1 MDVKKSMFENTV
13 DLIKVTIWP
22 FMILVFLVFYGSEIN
37 QIIKIIPEKLE
48 SSSKISVGSLSLEI
62 EKSARITGNFELA
75 DIIKNLS
82 ENGIRKLLTLGSG
95 PHSLMV
101 RNEIN
106 DHGQQKKAYSIPI
119 DIEVFQELEKCDLL
133 KADEPIDKFI
143 SYFKSLNP
151 VKKDRFRDNH
161 GSASDSK
168 RDEFQTGYTEYM
180 LPVENLKSADVE
192 KIDRYE
198 VILSE
203 NGQKAF
209 NIIVRVIAEQIK
221 KE

>member
-1 MDVKKSMFENTV
+1 MDAKKSMFEHIV

-22 FMILVFLVFYGSEIN
+22 FMILVFLIFYGSEIS
-37 QIIKIIPEKLE
+37 QIIKIIPKKLE
-48 SSSKISVGSLSLEI
+48 NSSKISVGSLSLEI

-75 DIIKNLS
+75 EIIKNLS

-101 RNEIN
+101 RNQIN
-106 DHGQQKKAYSIPI
+106 
-119 DIEVFQELEKCDLL
+119 
-133 KADEPIDKFI
+133 
-143 SYFKSLNP
+143 
-151 VKKDRFRDNH
+151 
-161 GSASDSK
+161 
-168 RDEFQTGYTEYM
+168 
-180 LPVENLKSADVE
+180 
-192 KIDRYE
+192 
-198 VILSE
+198 E